1 MRYLKTEEGQL
12 AFKQRSSAL
21 SARQRSVFLLFDGQR
36 TATEV
41 LKATAALGTTP
52 DDVTDLVN
60 KGFLMSPDARQTPPA
75 PAPAPVAPAPATAP
89 APSPETLPPIDIPTD
104 PVDEGPHLSPADR
117 YLLAY
122 PIATQLTAGLGLR
135 GFKLVLAVDAASGY
149 DDLVALLPRLTEAV
163 GESAVAEFKK
173 ALNVR

>member
-60 KGFLMSPDARQTPPA
+60 KGFLMSPDARQTPP
-75 PAPAPVAPAPATAP
+75 APAPATAP

>member
-1 MRYLKTEEGQL
+1 VRYLKTEEGQL

-41 LKATAALGTTP
+41 LKSTAALGTTP

-60 KGFLMSPDARQTPPA
+60 KGFLVSADARQAPPA
-75 PAPAPVAPAPATAP
+75 PFADTVPPV
-89 APSPETLPPIDIPTD
+89 DIPTEPAD
-104 PVDEGPHLSPADR
+104 DGPHLSPSER

-122 PIATQLTAGLGLR
+122 PIATQLSSGLGLR
-135 GFKLVLAVDAASGY
+135 GYKLVLAVDAASGY
-149 DDLVALLPRLTEAV
+149 DDLVALLPRFTEAL
-163 GESAVAEFKK
+163 GESAVAELKK
-173 ALNVR
+173 ALDVR